1 MASYIRMDK
10 GTETGTIATMHAF
23 LCRNH
28 EDITDAG
35 DPVLYGPSTS
45 DHDQVRQVI
54 YI

>member
-10 GTETGTIATMHAF
+10 GTETGTMATMHAF
-23 LCRNH
+23 LRCNH

-35 DPVLYGPSTS
+35 DTVLYGPSTS
-45 DHDQVRQVI
+45 NQVRQVI